1 LNIQEYIETG
11 ILEAYVLGELTEA
24 ERVQVEKNISMSPEL
39 KSELRKVEET
49 LESFARKASIKPRA
63 ELKSKIMDKIPA
75 AKAIEKPET
84 IKPVK
89 EETKVISL
97 SPSLTYWKYATAA
110 SVAFALLASVLAYNY
125 RSRLE
130 ETTISLNNLIA
141 QNQQMAQDYNTVNQK
156 LDKIE
161 NDFSIIENASFAKV
175 VMKGTP
181 NEPEALA
188 SIYWNASSKE
198 VFLSIQEL
206 KNISKDNQ
214 FQLWAIV
221 DGKPVDAGVFDGGFS
236 GLLKMKNI
244 TGATAFA
251 VTVEPR
257 GGKESPTLETMRVM
271 GAITPSKS

>member
-39 KSELRKVEET
+39 KTELRKVEET
-49 LESFARKASIKPRA
+49 LESFVRKASIKPRA

-75 AKAIEKPET
+75 AKAIEKTEAL
-84 IKPVK
+84 KAVK
-89 EETKVISL
+89 AETKVVAISSAL
-97 SPSLTYWKYATAA
+97 NYWKYATAA
-110 SVAFALLASVLAYNY
+110 SVAVALFASVLAYNY
-125 RSRLE
+125 RSRLK

-181 NEPEALA
+181 NDPEGLA
-188 SIYWNASSKE
+188 SVYWNPSSKE
-198 VFLSIQEL
+198 VFLSIQQL
-206 KNISKDNQ
+206 KSISKDNQ

-221 DGKPVDAGVFDGGFS
+221 DGKPIDAGVFDGGFN

-271 GAITPSKS
+271 GAIIPSKS